1 MNRFNS
7 IEEMKLFLR
16 RDREKTSIHPIR
28 FINVD
33 TMEKWV
39 GIKKILIAMSNTH
52 VCLSSFC
59 VEPDTTP
66 NIRRLTAN
74 MKKFRESVCI
84 SPLSEYLRINPNK
97 TKNVIEDLL
106 AWDYVGNMDG
116 KLRIYIPMYRMKS
129 VLQTIGNSDPR
140 RKDCISFLE
149 TGEDSDYSLTIIQ
162 KDLDVEV
169 DGNEIFGFRQYL
181 QYWEQNPD
189 KPLILHTV
197 NAIHFD
203 QNIFFDDVKVI
214 VSSYDLLGN
223 FYHLPTTYCKKDGKE
238 EYWDQLAKIVCK
250 ERSFEGACCSVLL
263 INKFTSRLFDNWSQY
278 NSFEKWML
286 WMWARLSVKDG
297 YLGICIKQSVSEENF
312 VELVCNKIMELCD
325 TKEFEK
331 FYFERKE
338 FLYKNGILLPETF
351 WEAVGNLNVMQKL
364 SILSD
369 NTEKERETIFS
380 SLREIP
386 EQSKDDALLIL
397 NRVFPTLVNYIR
409 SSDMLEIEDFPSCFT
424 DYFNLY
430 RWNKAA
436 NILPKSFMELVKTF
450 AKQHGSLVYTLKSR
464 NLIINEEY
472 DDDTAIVFV
481 DGMGI
486 EYAEYLYSVLKPL
499 VSESFR
505 VRVRAGYCNL
515 PSTTAVNK
523 DFLEGRR
530 VEASFV
536 ELDEMKHGGSK
547 YPRTIEKEL
556 SFFDSLLEK
565 VRNIFH
571 LGVSR
576 IIISSDHG
584 TSRLA
589 VLVRKTPFDVKI
601 PTNGHSIYK
610 YGRYCDGV
618 DMSDKYERTIE
629 SDGRLIF
636 ADYSR
641 FEQKGAPIDEIHGG
655 ASLEEWL
662 VPVVIIDKADVRKAK
677 LIINIIPPLN
687 PIRPDVLTGMVEVQ
701 FSLNGYDG
709 DDVSVRVY
717 GKKIICR
724 HVEKT
729 YIFKC
734 EPQKTENYMS
744 TSVYVEGEKVG
755 SFKFEVKHGIAKN
768 KKFDL

>member
-1 MNRFNS
+1 M
-7 IEEMKLFLR
+7 
-16 RDREKTSIHPIR
+16 
-28 FINVD
+28 
-33 TMEKWV
+33 
-39 GIKKILIAMSNTH
+39 
-52 VCLSSFC
+52 
-59 VEPDTTP
+59 
-66 NIRRLTAN
+66 
-74 MKKFRESVCI
+74 
-84 SPLSEYLRINPNK
+84 
-97 TKNVIEDLL
+97 IEDLL
-106 AWDYVGNMDG
+106 ARDYLGNLEG

-129 VLQTIGNSDPR
+129 VLQTVGDLDPR
-140 RKDCISFLE
+140 KKDCISFLE

-197 NAIHFD
+197 NAIHFE

-223 FYHLPTTYCKKDGKE
+223 FYHLPTIYCKKDGNE
-238 EYWDQLAKIVCK
+238 EYWDQLAKVVCK

-263 INKFTSRLFDNWSQY
+263 INKFTYRLFDNWSQY
-278 NSFEKWML
+278 NSFEQWIL
-286 WMWARLSVKDG
+286 WMWARLSVNDG

-325 TKEFEK
+325 TKEFK
-331 FYFERKE
+331 NFYFERKE
-338 FLYKNGILLPETF
+338 FLHKTGILFPETF
-351 WEAVGNLNVMQKL
+351 WEAVGNLNIMQKL

-369 NTEKERETIFS
+369 NTERERETIFS

-386 EQSKDDALLIL
+386 EQSRDKALLIL
-397 NRVFPTLVNYIR
+397 NRVFPDLANYIR
-409 SSDMLEIEDFPSCFT
+409 SSDVLEIEDFPRCFT

-436 NILPKSFMELVKTF
+436 NILPESFIELVKTF
-450 AKQHGSLVYTLKSR
+450 AEQRGSLVYTLKSR

-499 VSESFR
+499 ALEGFS
-505 VRVRAGYCNL
+505 VRVRAGFCNL
-515 PSTTAVNK
+515 PSTTTVNK

-530 VEASFV
+530 VADSFV
-536 ELDEMKHGGSK
+536 ELDEMKHGGNQ

-556 SFFDSLLEK
+556 SFLDSLLEK
-565 VRNIFH
+565 IRNIFH
-571 LGVSR
+571 LGMSR

-589 VLVRKTPFDVKI
+589 VLVRKTLFDVKVSAS
-601 PTNGHSIYK
+601 GHSIYK

-618 DMSDKYERTIE
+618 DMSDRYETTIE

-662 VPVVIIDKADVRKAK
+662 VPIVIIDRTDIRKVK
-677 LIINIIPPLN
+677 LIVNIIPPSN
-687 PIRPDVLTGMVEVQ
+687 PIRPDALTGMATVQ
-701 FSLNGYDG
+701 FSLKGYDG
-709 DDVSVRVY
+709 DDVSVRVH

-724 HVEKT
+724 YTEGT

-734 EPQKTENYMS
+734 EPQKTEGNMS
-744 TSVYVEGEKVG
+744 VSVYAGGENIG
-755 SFKFEVKHGIAKN
+755 AFKFEIKHGIAKN